1 MGATVRYDVL
11 ENDWG
16 AFLLVINKDGA
27 LTRLEYQQNGS
38 GMPLLTHGIRD
49 EAALAPV
56 RRTLTAYLNG
66 ERPAWPL
73 PLAPRGTM
81 FQQTVWA
88 ALAGVGYGE
97 TISYQDLARA
107 IGRPTAVRA
116 VAGALA
122 RNPIEIAIPC
132 HRIIGKNGDLR
143 GYAGG
148 LAQKKR
154 LLDLEKDH
162 LWMETI

>member
-1 MGATVRYDVL
+1 MRYDVM

-16 AFLLVINKDGA
+16 VFLLVINEDGA
-27 LTRLEYQQNGS
+27 LTRLEYQPNGS
-38 GMPLLTHGIRD
+38 EPPLLAHGVRD
-49 EAALAPV
+49 ETALAPV
-56 RRTLTAYLNG
+56 RLALSDYLNG
-66 ERPAWPL
+66 GRPAWPL

-132 HRIIGKNGDLR
+132 HRVIGKNGDLR

-154 LLDLEKDH
+154 LLDLEK
-162 LWMETI
+162 TS